1 MRVGVKGYKL
11 PVIRCISSGDLT
23 YSRVTIVNNA
33 IYLEFA
39 RRAGLKCS
47 HHIRVKRTI
56 LGGDGEVG

>member
-11 PVIRCISSGDLT
+11 PVTRCISSGDLT
-23 YSRVTIVNNA
+23 YSRVTVVSNA

-39 RRAGLKCS
+39 KRTDLKRS

-56 LGGDGEVG
+56 LGGDGAVG